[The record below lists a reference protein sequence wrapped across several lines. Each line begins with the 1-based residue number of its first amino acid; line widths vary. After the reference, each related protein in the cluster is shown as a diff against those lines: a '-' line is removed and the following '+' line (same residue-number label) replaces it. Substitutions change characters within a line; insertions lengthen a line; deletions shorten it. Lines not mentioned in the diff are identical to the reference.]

1 MVRHRMFSGESL
13 APGFSGLMRETT
25 YPAQP
30 PFADPVTGHGCFA
43 RKARTGAGLLW
54 ICPFKSRTQLAQAA
68 TCLCGGSD
76 FTPHLEIVPGW
87 AFKMA
92 QNALAMIPIRN
103 RSG

>member
-1 MVRHRMFSGESL
+1 
-13 APGFSGLMRETT
+13 
-25 YPAQP
+25 
-30 PFADPVTGHGCFA
+30 
-43 RKARTGAGLLW
+43 
-54 ICPFKSRTQLAQAA
+54 LAQAA